1 MSSFEVNMS
10 FLPLTYRNN
19 NIKMKSLKYTFL
31 LLAFLSIASTS
42 SAQFGDILNKAK
54 KVVKGEN
61 PLSKDEVANG
71 LKEALDQGI
80 EQAVDKLSAEDGY
93 LKSQYKVEIPSE
105 AEKVISKV
113 KLVPGFENVEK
124 ELILKMNR
132 AAESAAKKATPIF
145 VDAVKAIT
153 FDDAMKILG
162 GEQDAATMYLK
173 DKSYKNLY
181 DTFMPVIQGALDE
194 VNAREYWRSVVKAY
208 NKLPFVKDVNPE
220 LDDHVNTKA
229 LFGLFS
235 LIAKKEE
242 GIRGNVSQRNTDL
255 LRKVFGS
262 QD

>member
-1 MSSFEVNMS
+1 MKFIKYVIM
-10 FLPLTYRNN
+10 PL
-19 NIKMKSLKYTFL
+19 FL
-31 LLAFLSIASTS
+31 LFLAVAPSN
-42 SAQFGDILNKAK
+42 AQFGNILDKAK

-93 LKSQYKVEIPSE
+93 LKSQYKVEIPEE
-105 AEKVISKV
+105 AKKVVSKV
-113 KLVPGFENVEK
+113 KMVPGFENVERD
-124 ELILKMNR
+124 LILKMNR

-145 VDAVKAIT
+145 VDAVKQIT
-153 FDDAMKILG
+153 FDDAMNILA
-162 GEQDAATMYLK
+162 GENDAATMYLK
-173 DKSYKNLY
+173 DKSYEKLY
-181 DTFMPVIQGALDE
+181 TTFMPVIQSALDE
-194 VNAREYWRSVVKAY
+194 VNAREYWRSVVNAY

-220 LDDHVNTKA
+220 LDDHVNSKA
-229 LFGLFS
+229 LVGMFS

-242 GIRGNVSQRNTDL
+242 GIRENVDQRNTDL

>member
-1 MSSFEVNMS
+1 
-10 FLPLTYRNN
+10 
-19 NIKMKSLKYTFL
+19 MKSLKYIFIL
-31 LLAFLSIASTS
+31 FAFFSISTAST
-42 SAQFGDILNKAK
+42 AQFGNLLDKAK

-71 LKEALDQGI
+71 LKQALDQGI

-93 LKSQYKVEIPSE
+93 LKSQYMVEIPSE
-105 AEKVISKV
+105 AKKVISKV
-113 KLVPGFENVEK
+113 KMVPGFNNVEK

-153 FDDAMKILG
+153 FEDAMNILG
-162 GEQDAATMYLK
+162 GKQDAATMYLK
-173 DKSYKNLY
+173 DKSYKSLY
-181 DTFMPVIQGALDE
+181 DTFMPVIQSALDE

-220 LDDHVNTKA
+220 LDDHVNSKA
-229 LFGLFS
+229 LVGLFS

-242 GIRGNVSQRNTDL
+242 GIRGNVDQRNTDL

-262 QD
+262 RD